1 MWCAGLP
8 AALSM
13 GGGEGRYARGAVYS
27 IVCTRC
33 GQVVCRHP
41 LRRFAGETIV
51 RGPGGQADG
60 FDLTQGERRGKP
72 RACRLEEC
80 LFGGK
85 ISRRAGSL
93 MGGSP
98 PGGPGLSLCTE
109 AQRGLLC
116 RAEHPPN
123 KGRAMG
129 PGEAFFH
136 PGDLT
141 QVAPNAI

>member
-1 MWCAGLP
+1 MHQVRSGFRGQLFQRAERQCH
-8 AALSM
+8 AAVVAEREL
-13 GGGEGRYARGAVYS
+13 
-27 IVCTRC
+27 C
-33 GQVVCRHP
+33 GQAARRHP

-98 PGGPGLSLCTE
+98 PGGPGFSLCTK